1 MKTEI
6 IIGMGIALAL
16 IPIIMYATNA
26 FGVSISPTTTLDNTN
41 RRMYTWCPLNAT
53 DISSF
58 NGEIDT
64 CPMARVYVNNW
75 NTLSLQQ
82 QQTVDKILTAK
93 GFVDA
98 GQNPSVK

>member
-26 FGVSISPTTTLDNTN
+26 FGASISPTTTIDNS
-41 RRMYTWCPLNAT
+41 RRVYTWCPLNSTNIA
-53 DISSF
+53 SF
-58 NGEIDT
+58 NGEVDG
-64 CPMARVYVNNW
+64 CPLSRVYVNNW
-75 NTLSLQQ
+75 NSLTPIQQ
-82 QQTVDKILTAK
+82 ATIDNMLTSK